1 MALLRENDGAVPPR
15 VLGGRWELVAPLAT
29 GGMGTLYVGKHL
41 QTGRRAAIKVIERAS
56 PDALAR
62 FKLEASVSAQ
72 LNHPGI
78 VDVFDADADAVT
90 GSCFIAME
98 LLEGRTLR
106 GVMDDPNA
114 TPHQVLK
121 YLVAALEPLVVAH
134 ERGFVHRDLKPENI
148 FVLDGTAPA
157 RVKLLDFGIVAQQS
171 DQRLTR
177 VGTAMGTPHYMSP
190 EQATSAR
197 DAGPASDI
205 WSMGVMMYEAIRSE
219 VPFRGETSHAVIIQ
233 ACTCPHVPL
242 DAVVPGVDP
251 SIARLIDRCL
261 SKEPAGRPANARALL
276 DELRD
281 LLRPNSLPAARPSVR
296 PQRAPITEDTGS
308 SSVVRPSLR
317 TRSIRGAAHMLAASG
332 VVCGISAVALP
343 LAGLAAPG
351 AALLCA
357 AIGGGLLYSAS
368 TRMRSLKELASAG
381 VAANHNATAVIAKSK
396 RPTVIEHP
404 VRGPKTASVK
414 LDVYADLTC
423 AISRRAC
430 QRLMTLRHE
439 HADDIALVWRPYW
452 DPERDHAR
460 AAAEMARAVFERQ
473 GSEVFWE
480 FFDRIIATT
489 GKVTPDLMSQ
499 FASESGC
506 EMHGLRRAL
515 RAHAHRRNLQACREE
530 AELLGVDQSPTVMIN
545 GRALEGEITEDRLH
559 WAYVDAKSAVERRRV
574 VELDATHAGLGL
586 EAEEPRVVRAFLVRY
601 RGARNAPAALRRT
614 REQAYER
621 ACKLVVRAQM
631 PESDFADIALRF
643 ADALIESEDLTAR
656 LNEAVFA
663 DAARALA
670 VGQLSEPIECDEGY
684 QVLQRVS

>member
-1 MALLRENDGAVPPR
+1 MALVSENDGPVPPR
-15 VLGGRWELVAPLAT
+15 ILGGRWELLAPLAT

-41 QTGRRAAIKVIERAS
+41 QTGRRAAVKVIENAT

-78 VDVFDADADAVT
+78 VDVFDADTDMVT
-90 GSCFIAME
+90 GCCFIAME

-106 GVMDDPNA
+106 GIMDDPSA
-114 TPHQVLK
+114 TPQDVLNH
-121 YLVAALEPLVVAH
+121 LVAALEPLVVAH

-148 FVLDGTAPA
+148 FVLEGNAPA

-177 VGTAMGTPHYMSP
+177 AGTAMGTPHYMSP

-197 DAGPASDI
+197 DAGPASDS
-205 WSMGVMMYEAIRSE
+205 WSMGVMMYEAIRGE
-219 VPFRGETSHAVIIQ
+219 VPFVGETSHAVIIQ

-261 SKEPAGRPANARALL
+261 SKDAASRPQDARMLL
-276 DELRD
+276 TELRD
-281 LLRPNSLPAARPSVR
+281 LLRPNSLPAARPSIRAV
-296 PQRAPITEDTGS
+296 RAPVTEDTGN

-317 TRSIRGAAHMLAASG
+317 TRSITGAAQMLAASG

-368 TRMRSLKELASAG
+368 TRMRSLKELADANS
-381 VAANHNATAVIAKSK
+381 AANVNATAAIQKSK
-396 RPTVIEHP
+396 RPQIIEHP
-404 VRGPKTASVK
+404 VRGPKTAAVK
-414 LDVYADLTC
+414 LDLYTDLSCT
-423 AISRRAC
+423 ISRRAC
-430 QRLMTLRHE
+430 QRVMALRHE
-439 HADDIALVWRPYW
+439 HPDDIAIIWRPYW
-452 DPERDHAR
+452 DKERDQARLVAETAR
-460 AAAEMARAVFERQ
+460 AIFERQ

-480 FFDRIIATT
+480 FFDRIVASTRKI
-489 GKVTPDLMSQ
+489 TPDLLNQM
-499 FASESGC
+499 ASEAGC

-515 RAHAHRRNLQACREE
+515 RSNAHRRNLSACREE
-530 AELLGVDQSPTVMIN
+530 AESVGVAESPTVLIN
-545 GRALEGEITEDRLH
+545 GRALGGEITEDRLH
-559 WAYVDAKSAVERRRV
+559 WAYIDGKSAVERRRV
-574 VELDATHAGLGL
+574 VELDTTRAGMGF
-586 EAEEPRVVRAFLVRY
+586 EADEKRVVRAFLIRY
-601 RGARNAPAALRRT
+601 RGARNARADLRRT
-614 REQAYER
+614 REQAFER

-631 PESDFADIALRF
+631 PGSDFADIALRF
-643 ADALIESEDLTAR
+643 ADSLLETEDLAAR
-656 LNEAVFA
+656 LAEPVFA
-663 DAARALA
+663 DASRALQ
-670 VGQLSEPIECDEGY
+670 VGQLSAPIECDEGY